1 LRKLTIITDVPTP
14 YRIYTFNLL
23 CDKLKIE
30 NIDFE
35 VYFLGETAA
44 HRYWEIDKSTL
55 KFKFYFEKG
64 IKIVF
69 TRRSFYFNPNII
81 LKLINSDIDNI
92 ILGGGWSQPS
102 IILILIL
109 SKFKKWK
116 TYFWLELNENSVY
129 FNNFFMNFIRLKII
143 SLSNNF
149 ILPGESA
156 LKFFK
161 KINYK
166 LFNYIFFPNLIN
178 ETFYLREDKIGLDQF
193 CESSDQIEKKMV
205 FWPCRLNE
213 HDKGVINFL
222 GIIKDHLILNKD
234 LIKIVIAGEGPDR
247 QIISSFINKNR
258 LENIVELKGFLNQ
271 DQIKNYYYTSHLFLL
286 PSLIDPNPL
295 SVVEA
300 LWSSLPIMISS
311 NCGNSLE
318 SVVEELNGWVLNLS
332 DPESIIDSWTMFVK
346 SDNDKLKKMGK
357 ESFKIANKYFDSNSE
372 IQNLIKA
379 LKNDNGS

>member
-1 LRKLTIITDVPTP
+1 LRRLTVITDVPTP

-23 CDKLKIE
+23 SDKLKIE

-69 TRRSFYFNPNII
+69 TRRSFYFNPEII

-116 TYFWLELNENSVY
+116 TYFWLELNENAVH

-143 SLSNNF
+143 NLSNNF

-156 LKFFK
+156 LKFLK
-161 KINYK
+161 KINYRP
-166 LFNYIFFPNLIN
+166 FNYIFFPNLIN
-178 ETFYLREDKIGLDQF
+178 ERFYIREDKISIDQF
-193 CESSDQIEKKMV
+193 YESSDQIEKKIV

-234 LIKIVIAGEGPDR
+234 QIKIVIAGEGPDR
-247 QIISSFINKNR
+247 EIISSFIKKNR

-271 DQIKNYYYTSHLFLL
+271 DQIKNYYLTSHLFLL

-300 LWSSLPIMISS
+300 LWSSLPIMVSS

-318 SVVEELNGWVLNLS
+318 SVIEEHNGWILNLS
-332 DPESIIDSWTMFVK
+332 NPKSIVDSWTKFVK
-346 SDNDKLKKMGK
+346 SDYSKLREMGK
-357 ESFKIANKYFDSNSE
+357 ESFKIANTYFDSNKE
-372 IQNLIKA
+372 IDNLIKSIKYNT
-379 LKNDNGS
+379 L

>member
-1 LRKLTIITDVPTP
+1 MKKLTIITDVPTP

-23 CDKLKIE
+23 CEKLQIE

-69 TRRSFYFNPNII
+69 TRRSFYFNPKII

-102 IILILIL
+102 IIMILIL
-109 SKFKKWK
+109 SKFQKWK
-116 TYFWLELNENSVY
+116 IYFWLELNENAVY
-129 FNNFFMNFIRLKII
+129 FNNFFMNYIRLKII

-149 ILPGESA
+149 ILPGENA
-156 LKFFK
+156 LNFLNKIYFK
-161 KINYK
+161 P
-166 LFNYIFFPNLIN
+166 FNYIFFPNLIN
-178 ETFYLREDKIGLDQF
+178 ETFFKKDDKIGLNQF
-193 CESSDQIEKKMV
+193 CESSAQIDKKII

-213 HDKGVINFL
+213 HDKGIINFL
-222 GIIKDHLILNKD
+222 GIIKNQLILNED

-247 QIISSFINKNR
+247 QMISNFIKKNH
-258 LENIVELKGFLNQ
+258 LESIVELKGFLNQ

-300 LWSSLPIMISS
+300 LWSSLPIMIST
-311 NCGNSLE
+311 NCGNSSE

-332 DPESIIDSWTMFVK
+332 DPKSIVKSWIQFVK
-346 SDNDKLKKMGK
+346 SDNNKLKSMGK
-357 ESFKIANKYFDSNSE
+357 ESFEIANKYFDSKKE
-372 IQNLIKA
+372 INNLIQSIK
-379 LKNDNGS
+379 LNIL

>member
-1 LRKLTIITDVPTP
+1 MRKLTIITDVPTP

-23 CDKLKIE
+23 CKKLKIE

-69 TRRSFYFNPNII
+69 TRRSFYFNPKIL
-81 LKLINSDIDNI
+81 LKLIYSEIDTI

-102 IILILIL
+102 IIMILIL
-109 SKFKKWK
+109 SKFKNWK
-116 TYFWLELNENSVY
+116 TYFWLELNENAVY
-129 FNNFFMNFIRLKII
+129 FNNSFMNYIRLKII

-149 ILPGESA
+149 ILPGQNA
-156 LKFFK
+156 LNFLNKIYLKPFK
-161 KINYK
+161 HI
-166 LFNYIFFPNLIN
+166 LFPNLIDEIFFKN
-178 ETFYLREDKIGLDQF
+178 EDKIGLNQF
-193 CESSDQIEKKMV
+193 CESSNQINKKII

-213 HDKGVINFL
+213 YDKGIINFL
-222 GIIKDHLILNKD
+222 SIIKDQLILDKD

-247 QIISSFINKNR
+247 QNISRFIEKNS
-258 LENIVELKGFLNQ
+258 LESIVELKGFLNQ
-271 DQIKNYYYTSHLFLL
+271 DQIKNYYFTSHLFLL

-311 NCGNSLE
+311 NCGNSSE

-332 DPESIIDSWTMFVK
+332 DPKSIVDSWNKFVK
-346 SDNDKLKKMGK
+346 SDSTKLKNMGK
-357 ESFKIANKYFDSNSE
+357 ESFKIASKNFDSNSE
-372 IQNLIKA
+372 IEKLIQSIK
-379 LKNDNGS
+379 LNKL

>member
-1 LRKLTIITDVPTP
+1 MRKLTIITDVPTP

-44 HRYWEIDKSTL
+44 YRYWEIDKSTL

-64 IKIVF
+64 IKVVF
-69 TRRSFYFNPNII
+69 TRRSFYLNPKII
-81 LKLINSDIDNI
+81 LKLINTDIDNI

-102 IILILIL
+102 IILILVL

-116 TYFWLELNENSVY
+116 TYFWLELNENAVH

-143 SLSNNF
+143 NLANNF

-156 LKFFK
+156 LKFLK

-166 LFNYIFFPNLIN
+166 PFNYIFFPNLIN
-178 ETFYLREDKIGLDQF
+178 ETFYIREEKIDLVQF
-193 CESSDQIEKKMV
+193 CESSEQKEKKII

-222 GIIKDHLILNKD
+222 GIIKENLILNKD
-234 LIKIVIAGEGPDR
+234 QIKIVIAGEGPDR
-247 QIISSFINKNR
+247 QIISSFIKKNH

-271 DQIKNYYYTSHLFLL
+271 DQIKKYYYTSHLFLL
-286 PSLIDPNPL
+286 PSIIDPNPL

-311 NCGNSLE
+311 NCGNSSE
-318 SVVEELNGWVLNLS
+318 SVVEGLNGWVLNLS
-332 DPESIIDSWTMFVK
+332 DPESILDSWAMFVK
-346 SDNDKLKKMGK
+346 SDSDKLKKMGK
-357 ESFKIANKYFDSNSE
+357 ESIKIANKYFSSNIE
-372 IQNLIKA
+372 IQNLINA
-379 LKNDNGS
+379 LNKDNGS

>member
-1 LRKLTIITDVPTP
+1 M
-14 YRIYTFNLL
+14 
-23 CDKLKIE
+23 E

-69 TRRSFYFNPNII
+69 TRRSFYLNPKII

-116 TYFWLELNENSVY
+116 TYFWLELNENAVH

-143 SLSNNF
+143 NLSNNF

-156 LKFFK
+156 LKFLK

-166 LFNYIFFPNLIN
+166 PFNYIFFPNLIN
-178 ETFYLREDKIGLDQF
+178 ETFYIRDHKIDLVQF
-193 CESSDQIEKKMV
+193 HESSEQIEKKIV

-213 HDKGVINFL
+213 HDKGIINFL
-222 GIIKDHLILNKD
+222 DIIKDILILNKD

-247 QIISSFINKNR
+247 QIISSFIKKNR

-271 DQIKNYYYTSHLFLL
+271 DQIKDYYYTSHLFLL

-311 NCGNSLE
+311 NCGNSSE
-318 SVVEELNGWVLNLS
+318 SVVEGLNGWVLNLS
-332 DPESIIDSWTMFVK
+332 NPKLVLDSWAMFVK
-346 SDNDKLKKMGK
+346 SDKDKLKKMGI
-357 ESFKIANKYFDSNSE
+357 ESIKIANNYFSSNIE
-372 IQNLIKA
+372 IQSLINA